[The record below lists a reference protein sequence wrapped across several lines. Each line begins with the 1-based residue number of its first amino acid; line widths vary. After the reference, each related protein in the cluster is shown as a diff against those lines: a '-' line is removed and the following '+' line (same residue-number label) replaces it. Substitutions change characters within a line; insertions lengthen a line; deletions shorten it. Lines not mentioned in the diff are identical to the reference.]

1 MVITR
6 QKKIKMPVNLLIP
19 YLLLVLQTILAL
31 GYFAKKYFRSSEKN
45 NQKKYIKKSAKWYFR
60 FLVAFKGESG

>member
-19 YLLLVLQTILAL
+19 YLLLVLQTILDL
-31 GYFAKKYFRSSEKN
+31 GYFAKKYFRSLEKN
-45 NQKKYIKKSAKWYFR
+45 NQNIYQKKCQMVF
-60 FLVAFKGESG
+60 